1 MKKQF
6 KKFRQFFSYI
16 VNPKKQRIIT
26 HDVHANYVILL
37 IIAFGILSGISNHL
51 IGLDETTYI
60 SIAITIIAI
69 VYLFLNMFTN
79 RFKLLATS
87 GFIILLLGYN
97 AYYIYNNGS
106 EGPMIYFSFLFV
118 YFTLLYSNKTIKYIL
133 FFLYLANILLLYYL
147 EFKMPG
153 IFDEYENFDAQFFD
167 HMVSMIIVTF
177 AFIVLIR
184 NLINVQLNEK
194 EIAQESN
201 RLKSTFLA
209 NTSHDLRA
217 PVNSILSFSEL
228 INQEKLSN
236 SEIGKY
242 VKIIH
247 SNSAQLLTLINDIF
261 DISIIESNN
270 IIINPQ
276 NININDALEEIYANA
291 KRDIEISEK
300 QIDLDVIFGLP
311 LTQSVV
317 YIDQVRIKQI
327 LTNLIQNAIKHT
339 ESGMIVFGYD
349 KKIDTNELLF
359 FVKDTGYGIPEDK
372 LEDIFKRYVTGID
385 KTKTIKGTGLG
396 LHITSSLV
404 KLMKGEIW
412 VESKVDIGSKFF
424 FTIPIEKQ
432 PIREKSK
439 I

>member
-6 KKFRQFFSYI
+6 KKFRQLFSYI

-396 LHITSSLV
+396 LHIASSLV

-412 VESKVDIGSKFF
+412 VESKVGIGSKFF

>member
-6 KKFRQFFSYI
+6 KKFRQLFSYI

>member
-6 KKFRQFFSYI
+6 KKFRQLFSYI

-396 LHITSSLV
+396 LHIASSLV

>member
-6 KKFRQFFSYI
+6 KKFRQLFSYI

-291 KRDIEISEK
+291 KRDIEISKK